1 MTRSGAKHSGLQP
14 PPEEF
19 PHQGQMTSSKNLLE
33 EERLHRQA
41 AEAER
46 QAYYQ
51 AMAQELAQSPSSQ
64 PEGVG
69 RLQLP
74 AEAGSPK
81 GPVRKSVAA
90 YEGANTAAEATDD
103 AQDTADGPSSQRIT
117 GAVMEPA
124 GASRQRP

>member
-1 MTRSGAKHSGLQP
+1 MVQ
-14 PPEEF
+14 E
-19 PHQGQMTSSKNLLE
+19 
-33 EERLHRQA
+33 QA
-41 AEAER
+41 
-46 QAYYQ
+46 QAT
-51 AMAQELAQSPSSQ
+51 SSQ

-74 AEAGSPK
+74 PEVGSPAA
-81 GPVRKSVAA
+81 PVRKSVTA
-90 YEGANTAAEATDD
+90 YDGANTALEATDD